1 MHEACHWCM
10 HCKMVQFS
18 TYREKTPNC
27 TWWLLASLLYLC
39 CAWSCHSHK
48 SWQISTGVWKDS
60 WQVVGEMKWW
70 PLKSPGPGCCVSIW
84 LCVSLIL
91 VSIIFILSGF
101 YFNPSLW
108 QWDKCCSKIRVFFL
122 KHVAGNSSCGTI
134 CSYPFFFFQNG
145 YSSPVMRDNRICS
158 GGRGGHWR
166 GIWRRFR
173 LHWSEWTQR
182 LCSLL
187 TYRGESYLCW
197 NLVLWKSWI
206 LDLRMF

>member
-1 MHEACHWCM
+1 MRPAIDACI
-10 HCKMVQFS
+10 V
-18 TYREKTPNC
+18 R
-27 TWWLLASLLYLC
+27 
-39 CAWSCHSHK
+39 WSSSALTERKHQTAPGDC
-48 SWQISTGVWKDS
+48 
-60 WQVVGEMKWW
+60 WQVSFTSAVPGHAIATKADRFPPVCGKTVGKLWGRW
-70 PLKSPGPGCCVSIW
+70 NDDHWSHQDLDVVSASD
-84 LCVSLIL
+84 CVSLIL

-108 QWDKCCSKIRVFFL
+108 QWDKCCSKIRVFF
-122 KHVAGNSSCGTI
+122 KRHVAGNSSCGTI
-134 CSYPFFFFQNG
+134 CSYTFFFFQNG